1 MKLLRRLLPFPALLF
16 AFALAA
22 GEMRIVVTTDLHGN
36 LRNFSALAPEMRKHI
51 DGRTLVIDL
60 GDTVPGSFASEYAE
74 NSTGMA
80 EALNIV
86 GTELWI
92 PGNHDFAMAP
102 EEFRGFVR
110 RFKGRALGG
119 DWRCAGVSGEA
130 VVIVEKGGVRCAV
143 IGLTDLKM
151 PLRIL
156 PGADLEFRDPFA
168 VLDECMRRVY
178 AARPHVVVLAWHN
191 GFYTKL
197 GGVSDVLRRYP
208 GIDLVLGGHSH
219 QEIPGRRIGKKALFV
234 QPGAHGHAAGV
245 VEIATDDATGRIT
258 RVTSKLIRGNPA
270 HPDPEIAAL
279 EKRLE
284 LECRGLRAR
293 ELGDHAP
300 PRPGE
305 RNAELGKLSAEALR
319 TAANA
324 DAAVI
329 WLGTTERA
337 GARRFTYGDL
347 YELLPHRNELCVLT
361 VTRDEL
367 AKFVAEHDKLVRG
380 RNYPQLLFASG
391 MKIHRAG
398 NGEVTRVEAPEK
410 LTLAASDYLI
420 ADSSVLRPLAY
431 RGDRNFRRL
440 GVLERDAVAE
450 YLDSPKK
457 NRNTTIKHK
466 EVVK

>member
-1 MKLLRRLLPFPALLF
+1 M
-16 AFALAA
+16 
-22 GEMRIVVTTDLHGN
+22 
-36 LRNFSALAPEMRKHI
+36 
-51 DGRTLVIDL
+51 
-60 GDTVPGSFASEYAE
+60 
-74 NSTGMA
+74 
-80 EALNIV
+80 
-86 GTELWI
+86 
-92 PGNHDFAMAP
+92 
-102 EEFRGFVR
+102 
-110 RFKGRALGG
+110 
-119 DWRCAGVSGEA
+119 
-130 VVIVEKGGVRCAV
+130 
-143 IGLTDLKM
+143 
-151 PLRIL
+151 
-156 PGADLEFRDPFA
+156 EFRDPFA
-168 VLDECMRRVY
+168 VLDGCMRQVH
-178 AARPHVVVLAWHN
+178 AAKPHVVILAWHN
-191 GFYTKL
+191 GFFTVFGDLPKIM
-197 GGVSDVLRRYP
+197 RRHP
-208 GIDLVLGGHSH
+208 GIDVVLGGHSH

-305 RNAELGKLSAEALR
+305 RNAELGKLSAEALC

-329 WLGTTERA
+329 WLGTGERIN
-337 GARRFTYGDL
+337 GRRFTYGDL

-367 AKFVAEHDKLVRG
+367 AKFVIEHDKLVRG
-380 RNYPQLLFASG
+380 RNYPQLPFASG

-398 NGEVTRVEAPEK
+398 NGEVTRIEAPEK
-410 LTLAASDYLI
+410 LTLAVNDYLI
-420 ADSSVLRPLAY
+420 SDNSVLRILAY

-450 YLDSPKK
+450 YLASPKK
-457 NRNTTIKHK
+457 NETPR
-466 EVVK
+466 